1 MSALGFKSP
10 IGVKRKWVR
19 KRRWIMKTAMD
30 NATAYY
36 FGLEVRVLYTMENY
50 SLIRFASRE
59 FIVDKADLEFVQ
71 TLEQAA

>member
-1 MSALGFKSP
+1 MPALGFKSP
-10 IGVKRKWVR
+10 IGEIRKWVK
-19 KRRWIMKTAMD
+19 KRRCIMNTTMD

-36 FGLEVRVLYTMENY
+36 FGLEVKVLYTMEIC

-59 FIVDKADLEFVQ
+59 FIVDIADLEFVH